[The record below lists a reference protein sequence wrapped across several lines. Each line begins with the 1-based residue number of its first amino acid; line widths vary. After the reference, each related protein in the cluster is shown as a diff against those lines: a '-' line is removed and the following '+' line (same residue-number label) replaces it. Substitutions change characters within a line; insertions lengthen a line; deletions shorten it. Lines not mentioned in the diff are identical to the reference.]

1 MPTRGRLA
9 VTPGWT
15 WDGASAHVSSLLTM
29 KRAISLITDAF
40 PEQLGLDTAVSRTL
54 LRQVSDGH
62 VGEVFQLWVPH
73 RVVAFG
79 KRDRLERGYAQA
91 IEAAA
96 SHNFGAI
103 ERLAGGRAAVFHEG
117 TLAFGWTLP
126 SNYPP
131 SEIRSRFVM
140 LTDLLTIVFR
150 RLGLDD
156 VRVGEVPGE
165 YCPGDYSMN
174 IGGTHKIMGVGQRL
188 AKHAAHIGGVVV
200 VGDAA
205 SIRNVLVP
213 VYSHLGLSWIPE
225 TTGAIEDFAPGV
237 SVGAVQTAIVEEL
250 STIAD
255 VIPTSLPP
263 ATRTEA
269 ILLVPDHLPNEDR

>member
-1 MPTRGRLA
+1 
-9 VTPGWT
+9 
-15 WDGASAHVSSLLTM
+15 M

-79 KRDRLERGYAQA
+79 KRDRLEKGYAQA

-96 SHNFGAI
+96 THNFGAI

-117 TLAFGWTLP
+117 TVAFGWTMP
-126 SNYPP
+126 SDYPP
-131 SEIRSRFVM
+131 SEIKSRFVT
-140 LTDLLTIVFR
+140 LNDLLTTAFS

-156 VRVGEVPGE
+156 IRVGEVPGE
-165 YCPGDYSMN
+165 YCPGDYSIN

-188 AKHAAHIGGVVV
+188 AKHAAHVGGVVV
-200 VGDAA
+200 VRDAA
-205 SIRNVLVP
+205 SVRDVLVP

-225 TTGAIEDFAPGV
+225 TTGALEDFAPGV
-237 SVGAVQTAIVEEL
+237 SVDAVQTAIAEEL
-250 STIAD
+250 STIAN
-255 VIPTSLPP
+255 VVPASLPP
-263 ATRTEA
+263 ATRAEA
-269 ILLVPDHLPNEDR
+269 VLLVPDHLPNVER